1 MSYLHSKP
9 ILIGNAFRDP
19 SEPMGAPDGAVPF
32 VQSADRTIEAA
43 LKSVPLPEGLM
54 SRLKA
59 MAMTMT
65 DEVSDSVDYLGC

>member
-43 LKSVPLPEGLM
+43 LRNVPLPEGML
-54 SRLKA
+54 SRLDRLVY
-59 MAMTMT
+59 T
-65 DEVSDSVDYLGC
+65 VSDDAADQMDYLGC